1 MVHVLEFV
9 FCSRFI
15 FYNIVILFDLAHNFN
30 YQQETTQTAN
40 KQKTTAKQQVK

>member
-9 FCSRFI
+9 FYSSFF

-30 YQQETTQTAN
+30 YQQKTTQTAN
-40 KQKTTAKQQVK
+40 KHRKQLQNNR